1 MRDTNREVPGRDGA
15 AETSTDPRATDQRL
29 VGRTYAIP
37 FDRVWE
43 AARALAVGGLRGWEL
58 VRADDREGVMDA
70 RSFTFPRGR
79 VDEVRITV
87 RLDENAQTRV
97 DLRCRRE
104 AARSAPRRHV
114 RAIGRFF
121 RSLDRKLNAGPGE
134 RLDPTLDPA
143 WLDERSEHRG
153 RATLLIPAL
162 LALATACGGT
172 DADVA
177 SSRDEEAAPTAPQD
191 ATQRIYERGF
201 VFVSEVGDSL
211 LVVPWLVSA
220 ETGPDSVRREA
231 RGWFARGG
239 AWEPFYSERWRT
251 APTRSPER
259 ILPYRDL
266 DLVVRDGDLVDG
278 LIFQSGPRSLEVVM
292 GEVLATWV
300 GPTGETMDV
309 MEGATYL
316 SDERI
321 DGLVMDIARS
331 WDLDDAGAG
340 DWAFLISG
348 DSLRMVLAADIEH
361 GLEQEPVYRAW
372 VQRGTE
378 ELLWP
383 EVRVSWSNRQGFP
396 PARRDVPT
404 GWTITSDDRTLSG
417 SLESVTS
424 ELEAGEG
431 PGPLLPVRALIEVR
445 GVFSA
450 DGSRFPV
457 RGLVLHQRR

>member
-1 MRDTNREVPGRDGA
+1 MDGA
-15 AETSTDPRATDQRL
+15 AETSTDPRATDERL

-37 FDRVWE
+37 FDRVWK
-43 AARALAVGGLRGWEL
+43 AARALAEGGLRGWEL
-58 VRADDREGVMDA
+58 VRGDDREGVMDA
-70 RSFTFPRGR
+70 RSFTFPRRR
-79 VDEVRITV
+79 VDDVRITV

-97 DLRCRRE
+97 DLRCRRA
-104 AARSAPRRHV
+104 AARSAPRRHARV
-114 RAIGRFF
+114 IGRFF
-121 RSLDRKLNAGPGE
+121 RSLDRRLNAGPGE
-134 RLDPTLDPA
+134 RLDPTLAPA
-143 WLDERSEHRG
+143 WLKDERGKQKG
-153 RATLLIPAL
+153 RATMLIPAL
-162 LALATACGGT
+162 LVLASACGGT
-172 DADVA
+172 DADIA
-177 SSRDEEAAPTAPQD
+177 PSGDEGAEATVPEAAS
-191 ATQRIYERGF
+191 QRIYERGF
-201 VFVSEVGDSL
+201 VFVSEIGDSL
-211 LVVPWLVSA
+211 LMVPWLLRA

-239 AWEPFYSERWRT
+239 TWEPFYSERWRT
-251 APTRSPER
+251 APTRTPER
-259 ILPYRDL
+259 ILPHGDFS
-266 DLVVRDGDLVDG
+266 LVVRDGDLVDG
-278 LIFQSGPRSLEVVM
+278 LIFQDGPRSLEVVM
-292 GEVLATWV
+292 GEVLATWI

-321 DGLVMDIARS
+321 EGLVMDIARS
-331 WDLDDAGAG
+331 WALGDPGAG

-361 GLEQEPVYRAW
+361 GLEPEPVYRAW

-383 EVRVSWSNRQGFP
+383 EVRVSWSDRQGFP

-404 GWTITSDDRTLSG
+404 GWTISSDDRTLGG

-445 GVFSA
+445 GVFLA
-450 DGSRFPV
+450 DGGRFPV
-457 RGLVLHQRR
+457 RGIVLHQRR

>member
-1 MRDTNREVPGRDGA
+1 M
-15 AETSTDPRATDQRL
+15 
-29 VGRTYAIP
+29 
-37 FDRVWE
+37 
-43 AARALAVGGLRGWEL
+43 
-58 VRADDREGVMDA
+58 
-70 RSFTFPRGR
+70 
-79 VDEVRITV
+79 
-87 RLDENAQTRV
+87 
-97 DLRCRRE
+97 
-104 AARSAPRRHV
+104 
-114 RAIGRFF
+114 
-121 RSLDRKLNAGPGE
+121 
-134 RLDPTLDPA
+134 
-143 WLDERSEHRG
+143 
-153 RATLLIPAL
+153 LIPAILL
-162 LALATACGGT
+162 LASACGGT
-172 DADVA
+172 DADMA
-177 SSRDEEAAPTAPQD
+177 TSGEAGEETTTPEAASH
-191 ATQRIYERGF
+191 RVHERGF

-211 LVVPWLVSA
+211 LMVPWLLRA
-220 ETGPDSVRREA
+220 ETGPDSVQREA

-239 AWEPFYSERWRT
+239 TWEPFYSEQWRT
-251 APTRSPER
+251 APTRTPDR
-259 ILPYRDL
+259 ILPHGDFS
-266 DLVVRDGDLVDG
+266 LVVRDGDLVDG
-278 LIFQSGPRSLEVVM
+278 LVFQDGPRSLEVVM

-331 WDLDDAGAG
+331 WTLGDPGAG

-361 GLEQEPVYRAW
+361 GLEREPVYRAW

-383 EVRVSWSNRQGFP
+383 EVRVSWSDRQGFP

-404 GWTITSDDRTLSG
+404 GWTIGSDDGTLSG

-450 DGSRFPV
+450 DGGRFPV

>member
-1 MRDTNREVPGRDGA
+1 MDGA
-15 AETSTDPRATDQRL
+15 AETSTDPRATDERL

-43 AARALAVGGLRGWEL
+43 AARDLAEGGLRGWEL
-58 VRADDREGVMDA
+58 VRGDDREGVMEA
-70 RSFTFPRGR
+70 RSFTFPRRR
-79 VDEVRITV
+79 VDDVRIVV

-97 DLRCRRE
+97 DLRCRR
-104 AARSAPRRHV
+104 ASAHKAPRRHA

-121 RSLDRKLNAGPGE
+121 RSLDRKLNVGPGE
-134 RLDPTLDPA
+134 RLDPTLAPA
-143 WLDERSEHRG
+143 WLDERSDGRG
-153 RATLLIPAL
+153 RTTMLIPAL
-162 LALATACGGT
+162 LVLASACAGT
-172 DADVA
+172 DADF
-177 SSRDEEAAPTAPQD
+177 SSSGDEGAEAMAPAD
-191 ATQRIYERGF
+191 GSQRVYERGF

-211 LVVPWLVSA
+211 LMVPWLLSA
-220 ETGPDSVRREA
+220 ETRPDSVHREA

-239 AWEPFYSERWRT
+239 TWEPFYSERWRT
-251 APTRSPER
+251 ASTRTPER

-266 DLVVRDGDLVDG
+266 NLVVRDGDLVDG
-278 LIFQSGPRSLEVVM
+278 LIFQNGPRNLEVVM
-292 GEVLATWV
+292 GEVLATWI
-300 GPTGETMDV
+300 GPTAETMDV

-321 DGLVMDIARS
+321 DGLVLDIARS
-331 WDLDDAGAG
+331 WALDDQGAG

-361 GLEQEPVYRAW
+361 GLEREPVYRAW

-383 EVRVSWSNRQGFP
+383 EVRVSWSGRQGFP

-404 GWTITSDDRTLSG
+404 GWTITSDDRTFSG

-431 PGPLLPVRALIEVR
+431 TGPLLPVLGLIEVR

-450 DGSRFPV
+450 DGGRFPV
-457 RGLVLHQRR
+457 RGIVLHQRR